1 MPSDI
6 YRFATTGDKADVKG
20 EDTSL
25 GPIAEDVYAGVENHA
40 KVREVLKRFVREGRG
55 ERCQIFGRRLMC

>member
-1 MPSDI
+1 M
-6 YRFATTGDKADVKG
+6 FATTGDEADMKG

-25 GPIAEDVYAGVENHA
+25 SSITGDVYAGVENHV

-55 ERCQIFGRRLMC
+55 ERRQKFGPALDVLKSFK